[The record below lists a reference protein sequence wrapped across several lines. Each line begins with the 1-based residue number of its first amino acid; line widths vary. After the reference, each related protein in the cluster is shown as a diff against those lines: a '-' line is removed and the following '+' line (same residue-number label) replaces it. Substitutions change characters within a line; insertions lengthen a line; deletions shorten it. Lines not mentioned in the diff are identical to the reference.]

1 MEQEFRQQSVV
12 PPVADTGLY
21 SFSNEHDAC
30 GVGLVADL
38 NNVPSHRIVEM
49 GLTVLKRLMHRGASG
64 GDPETGD
71 GAGLLLALPDG
82 FFRRELGERLPEKG
96 RYGVAMIFGGVGQ
109 EAAIE
114 EIVRGEGVGV
124 ICWREVPTHPEKI
137 GAKARESCPAI
148 PLCTDVA
155 KAVGERSSPPAS
167 DRSWATEASRS
178 PQREEKTQASS
189 SVWAFVSFRK
199 ASSEKSASAA
209 AFPRGERRRRSPAG
223 TAFAPGTASACGS
236 QEKSAVTGTET
247 PGRKRAASRIWAQ
260 KGMSRHLGMKTG
272 PRGRIELES
281 IAAKRF
287 A

>member
-1 MEQEFRQQSVV
+1 MRSSRRPAGRRRRASQGRALRRRQ
-12 PPVADTGLY
+12 
-21 SFSNEHDAC
+21 
-30 GVGLVADL
+30 
-38 NNVPSHRIVEM
+38 
-49 GLTVLKRLMHRGASG
+49 ASG
-64 GDPETGD
+64 SWQALRKRPNRPSRRCRRDRGGPSSPSFARASEPDR
-71 GAGLLLALPDG
+71 AGSRRSP
-82 FFRRELGERLPEKG
+82 FRR
-96 RYGVAMIFGGVGQ
+96 
-109 EAAIE
+109 
-114 EIVRGEGVGV
+114 
-124 ICWREVPTHPEKI
+124 
-137 GAKARESCPAI
+137 
-148 PLCTDVA
+148 
-155 KAVGERSSPPAS
+155 

-236 QEKSAVTGTET
+236 QEKSAVTGAET